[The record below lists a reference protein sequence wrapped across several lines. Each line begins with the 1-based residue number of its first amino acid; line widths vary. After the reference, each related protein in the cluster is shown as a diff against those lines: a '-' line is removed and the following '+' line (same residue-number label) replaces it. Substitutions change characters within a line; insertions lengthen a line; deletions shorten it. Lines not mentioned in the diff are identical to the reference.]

1 MQHLMTV
8 AKFPFRFEFR
18 IMSHCLVKYAYLNDN
33 AKRFFA
39 YIVFYH
45 KVKSNCKRG
54 SLVDN
59 LIWQT
64 QLQITKVANE
74 LNSAHIQAIYFSY
87 I

>member
-1 MQHLMTV
+1 MDKTIIFM
-8 AKFPFRFEFR
+8 FEILEPGGQLWANTAYPGDR
-18 IMSHCLVKYAYLNDN
+18 VLVEILAFDGN
-33 AKRFFA
+33 
-39 YIVFYH
+39 H

-64 QLQITKVANE
+64 QLQIIKVANE
-74 LNSAHIQAIYFSY
+74 LNSALIQAIYFSY